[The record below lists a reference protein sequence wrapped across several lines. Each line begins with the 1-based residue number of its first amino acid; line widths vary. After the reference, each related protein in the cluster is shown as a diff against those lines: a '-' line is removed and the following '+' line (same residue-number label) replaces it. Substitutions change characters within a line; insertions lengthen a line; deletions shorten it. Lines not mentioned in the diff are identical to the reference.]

1 MGIPRVSAGTSWGC
15 YCSCISSAGTHRIQL
30 PITRYSRPHEHF
42 LEKEYRCHNRCSIS
56 GKLSFLSFSFFFR
69 KCLIYVKRCRITH
82 RSRSLV
88 QGKPSQ
94 AHESRQLDRRDMKS
108 VPGQVQL
115 LRLYYIVQAVLF
127 KSLFNSDSLSTPE
140 LRLKNNKRNFQSKSA
155 TRRCPR
161 KQKELPR
168 PATLQ
173 RRLRDCD
180 AHHSPSIAV
189 EMLSSP
195 GVLWMKTKPSMMWMW
210 IYRMKLYWHGWIS
223 FILIFYRILFS
234 ADWSSVNYHGCSH
247 CLLFSWICVFW
258 RSAILLDENNVYYF
272 FMVLLHMEFGQ
283 WPWMKFPTILK
294 DFFLVEISNS
304 VWMKSMSIFQ
314 CFFPGWNSVNH
325 GWNYWFYSIKL

>member
-1 MGIPRVSAGTSWGC
+1 MLLLMHVLSRNSSDPAPNYQIFKTSW
-15 YCSCISSAGTHRIQL
+15 TL
-30 PITRYSRPHEHF
+30 SRERVP
-42 LEKEYRCHNRCSIS
+42 
-56 GKLSFLSFSFFFR
+56 LSQQMFNFWETLCFLSFSFFFR

-82 RSRSLV
+82 RFRSLV

-115 LRLYYIVQAVLF
+115 LHLYYIVQAVLL
-127 KSLFNSDSLSTPE
+127 KSLFNPDSLSTSE
-140 LRLKNNKRNFQSKSA
+140 LPLKTTKEISNPNPRREDAQENKRSFRDQH
-155 TRRCPR
+155 
-161 KQKELPR
+161 PR

-210 IYRMKLYWHGWIS
+210 KYWMKLYWHGWIS
-223 FILIFYRILFS
+223 FISLLYRILFG

-247 CLLFSWICVFW
+247 SLLFSWICVFW

-272 FMVLLHMEFGQ
+272 SMVLLHMEFGQ
-283 WPWMKFPTILK
+283 LPWMKFSTILK
-294 DFFLVEISNS
+294 DYFFGGD
-304 VWMKSMSIFQ
+304 Q
-314 CFFPGWNSVNH
+314 
-325 GWNYWFYSIKL
+325 